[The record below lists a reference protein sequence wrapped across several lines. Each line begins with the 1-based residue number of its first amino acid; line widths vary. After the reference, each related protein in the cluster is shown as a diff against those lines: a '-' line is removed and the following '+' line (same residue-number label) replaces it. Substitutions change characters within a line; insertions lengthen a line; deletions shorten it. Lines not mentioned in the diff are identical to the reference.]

1 MRRGT
6 TSACSTVL
14 IQMIKL
20 SRLGLV
26 SYIMTSNLLELKS
39 GTDAANGEPQQS
51 AI

>member
-1 MRRGT
+1 MWRGA
-6 TSACSTVL
+6 TSACSTLL

-20 SRLGLV
+20 SRLGLP

-39 GTDAANGEPQQS
+39 GTDAANGETQQS